1 MTRIRGLR
9 RALSRQD
16 GIEKMDSMRLEAF
29 KKHERRN
36 SKTTFFIKKILYLV
50 KINNVEFN
58 ITCS

>member
-36 SKTTFFIKKILYLV
+36 PKTTFFIKKKTLSG
-50 KINNVEFN
+50 KNK
-58 ITCS
+58 